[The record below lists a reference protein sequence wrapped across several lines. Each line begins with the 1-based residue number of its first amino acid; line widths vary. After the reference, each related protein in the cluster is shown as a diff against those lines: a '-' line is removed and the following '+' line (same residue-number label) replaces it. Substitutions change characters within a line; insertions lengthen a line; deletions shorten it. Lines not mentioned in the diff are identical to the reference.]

1 MEKYARQ
8 KVIGKG
14 SYGQAVVV
22 KRKSDG
28 VVLVM
33 KEVRLQGLSKEE
45 RREARAECELLS
57 RLKHPNIIQYIEH
70 FEQRQVL
77 YIVMEYAEKGD
88 MDGMLKR
95 YAQKQ
100 ARVLGGY
107 GKGLPQ
113 EQALHYF
120 TQICMG
126 MRYLHEKK
134 ILHRDI
140 KCANIF
146 LTASN
151 VVKIGDFG
159 ISTIL
164 RNTFA
169 LARTVCGTPYYFSP
183 ELCQNRPYNNKSD
196 VWAIGCVF
204 YELLTLRHPFDGQN
218 MKQLMQRIIKGTPS
232 PVSTTYE
239 KEVRDLVSQMLSKN
253 DKSRPNMGQVL
264 GTPVMR
270 ASLEKLQ
277 QGLGQATVRMDKLP
291 NFKELLARHA
301 QIHPKPQPGHLQP
314 HQNNKKGPSPSR
326 LSPRAN
332 AVDPVRGV
340 DPRRPQ
346 GPKDIHP
353 NAVKKAEDAKRFDA
367 IAEKG
372 KEVAMWYQKEQNKRQ
387 EIAQKRDELNPD
399 AAKGRHGANNPG
411 HRRRGSAPVT
421 SPTTEANRPTKR
433 PPPLNVE
440 NPRGHGRRGT
450 TADREA
456 EEQERQYDQKQREKV
471 KAVNGMLLGA
481 DKKERDGSSSDPGSR
496 PGSGPQHGRRATEP
510 QVSPSADQKPVPPE
524 GGELHGQSQFVAL
537 DQSSSSEDEED
548 EEDTELNANRRME
561 EYKQMMTDIGTALKK
576 PGGSQD
582 FGEDADCPPALAP
595 QTQADPPKFILAGAT
610 LRLDVA
616 PTAPLS
622 QRSEVLREF
631 IDKQIGTDVFIK
643 AYRLISDGDYS
654 EELTSKAVKII
665 GEPNKQLV
673 PLIAQLV
680 YCDDQVNLNQ
690 S

>member
-1 MEKYARQ
+1 MEKYSRQ

-33 KEVRLQGLSKEE
+33 KEVRLQGLKLEE

-57 RLKHPNIIQYIEH
+57 RLRHPNIIQYIEH

-88 MDGMLKR
+88 LDGMLKR

-100 ARVLGGY
+100 ARALGGHS
-107 GKGLPQ
+107 KGLPQ

-204 YELLTLRHPFDGQN
+204 YELLTLKHPFDGQN
-218 MKQLMQRIIKGTPS
+218 MKQLMQRIIKGTPA
-232 PVSTTYE
+232 PVSTTYD
-239 KEVRDLVSQMLSKN
+239 KEVRELLTQMLSKN

-264 GTPVMR
+264 STPVMR
-270 ASLEKLQ
+270 GSLEKLQ
-277 QGLGQATVRMDKLP
+277 QGLGQATIRMDKLP
-291 NFKELLARHA
+291 NFKELLSRHA
-301 QIHPKPQPGHLQP
+301 QIHPKPQSNNHLQP
-314 HQNNKKGPSPSR
+314 QQPKKGITPTR

-332 AVDPVRGV
+332 AVDHIRGLLFTLLNLFIVRPTYSQFNQSLHKTGV
-340 DPRRPQ
+340 DPRR
-346 GPKDIHP
+346 GPAKDIHP
-353 NAVKKAEDAKRFDA
+353 NAAKKAEEAK
-367 IAEKG
+367 
-372 KEVAMWYQKEQNKRQ
+372 V
-387 EIAQKRDELNPD
+387 
-399 AAKGRHGANNPG
+399 
-411 HRRRGSAPVT
+411 
-421 SPTTEANRPTKR
+421 
-433 PPPLNVE
+433 
-440 NPRGHGRRGT
+440 
-450 TADREA
+450 
-456 EEQERQYDQKQREKV
+456 
-471 KAVNGMLLGA
+471 
-481 DKKERDGSSSDPGSR
+481 
-496 PGSGPQHGRRATEP
+496 
-510 QVSPSADQKPVPPE
+510 
-524 GGELHGQSQFVAL
+524 
-537 DQSSSSEDEED
+537 
-548 EEDTELNANRRME
+548 
-561 EYKQMMTDIGTALKK
+561 
-576 PGGSQD
+576 
-582 FGEDADCPPALAP
+582 
-595 QTQADPPKFILAGAT
+595 
-610 LRLDVA
+610 
-616 PTAPLS
+616 
-622 QRSEVLREF
+622 
-631 IDKQIGTDVFIK
+631 
-643 AYRLISDGDYS
+643 
-654 EELTSKAVKII
+654 
-665 GEPNKQLV
+665 
-673 PLIAQLV
+673 
-680 YCDDQVNLNQ
+680 
-690 S
+690 